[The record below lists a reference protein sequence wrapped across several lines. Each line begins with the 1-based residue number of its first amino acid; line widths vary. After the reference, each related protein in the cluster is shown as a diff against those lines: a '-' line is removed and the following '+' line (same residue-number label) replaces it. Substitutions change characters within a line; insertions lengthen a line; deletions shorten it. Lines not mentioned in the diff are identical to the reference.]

1 MQRYSD
7 FLEHRTQYNEN
18 LPVMASL
25 SSPDDAGREYQ
36 RFPKPASTAPAT
48 ADPNPARKVPELVN
62 INAPSAA
69 APSAAAAKRQADSD
83 YVANFLASNPSSN
96 TVPVQSADYV
106 PAHRPPSRGWGGV
119 FSNLRAGLR
128 GAASSAYT
136 VPQAFKSAA
145 VGSDEE
151 TRMAA
156 KNPRWTGAYGG
167 ATGSAIRA
175 YRVADED
182 LAQAEMR
189 EIDSLRTSTKDPILK
204 AVLGRTI
211 QELQKD
217 SQARLKALTDKDMA
231 ARKANPIKTIGPK
244 NDAWYADHNQ
254 WYYNDDMIELD
265 EGWGRDLY
273 RHAASG
279 LAGTSSFLKNVIPRT
294 LGGFTGLDRE
304 KVQGPFRGS
313 KAYGGFM
320 GAVQQARNA
329 AQESLHMADIRAAES
344 IVSRS
349 SHPYVIKQL
358 VNFIRA
364 KKGLPIAQNSIEAAL
379 KAYPKWKILKG
390 APDGPYDGP
399 KSINDIIKAQTGVAP
414 AGGDAVG
421 RLASNLKSIEKEDAF
436 QKGMKANQERLAK
449 QGGAMVSFEPQGD
462 KSRFTSLD
470 TTLPTPIGDGK
481 ERGISVGTG
490 TDYGGGISVGAG
502 DPTAMRS
509 SATLTTKR
517 ESRNYSRSLESI
529 YNESFLDSIGKGIKS
544 GYDYM
549 TGSQKKQDKVPQE
562 MTENQRKI
570 YNAMLDINKMSADQY
585 ESMSE
590 KNKAKAFRY
599 AMDQVCDI
607 NGIPHINW
615 LINMNDEDKIIAWKN
630 ARRRFNPILSSLGY

>member
-1 MQRYSD
+1 MSIGNFIRNTMQRYSD
-7 FLEHRTQYNEN
+7 FLEYTTQYNEMIPTD
-18 LPVMASL
+18 LGL
-25 SSPDDAGREYQ
+25 AGDH
-36 RFPKPASTAPAT
+36 TAPHGFQKNNP
-48 ADPNPARKVPELVN
+48 DPSRKGPELTKL
-62 INAPSAA
+62 ATTDP
-69 APSAAAAKRQADSD
+69 AAAAAISKPDAGARPAQAK
-83 YVANFLASNPSSN
+83 YKPSEYDPGP
-96 TVPVQSADYV
+96 TQPAGYV
-106 PAHRPPSRGWGGV
+106 PAFVPTSRGPGGV
-119 FSNLRAGLR
+119 FSNVRAGLR
-128 GAASSAYT
+128 GLASSAYT

-231 ARKANPIKTIGPK
+231 ARKANPIKTIEPK
-244 NDAWYADHNQ
+244 NYADHNQ

-265 EGWGRDLY
+265 EGWARDLY

-279 LAGTSSFLKNVIPRT
+279 LAGTGSFLKGVIPRT

-304 KVQGPFRGS
+304 KVQGPYRSS

-329 AQESLHMADIRAAES
+329 AQESLDMADIRAAES

-349 SHPYVIKQL
+349 SHPYVIRQL
-358 VNFIRA
+358 VNYIRA

-390 APDGPYDGP
+390 MPKGPYDS
-399 KSINDIIKAQTGVAP
+399 KKINDIIAAQTGAAP
-414 AGGDAVG
+414 ASGGTPAAGSDAG
-421 RLASNLKSIEKEDAF
+421 RTAGNLASIEKEDAF
-436 QKGMKANQERLAK
+436 QKGMKANQERLERE
-449 QGGAMVSFEPQGD
+449 GGKMVSFDPQGD

-470 TTLPTPIGDGK
+470 TTLPTPKDDGK
-481 ERGISVGTG
+481 ERASSVSTG
-490 TDYGGGISVGAG
+490 STYGGYSVGAG
-502 DPTAMRS
+502 DPAAARS
-509 SATLTTKR
+509 SAELSKR

-529 YNESFLDSIGKGIKS
+529 YNESFLDSIGKTVKA

-549 TGSQKKQDKVPQE
+549 TGSQKKQDEVPPKMNE
-562 MTENQRKI
+562 KQREI
-570 YNAMLDINKMSADQY
+570 YHAMLDINKMSQNEY

-590 KNKAKAFRY
+590 KNKEKAFRY
-599 AMDQVCDI
+599 AIDQVLDI
-607 NGIPHINW
+607 NGIPNTHY
-615 LINMNDEDKIIAWKN
+615 LVNMSDEKKLQAWER
-630 ARRRFNPILSSLGY
+630 ARRRFHGVFGPLTDKL

>member
-18 LPVMASL
+18 LPLMASF
-25 SSPDDAGREYQ
+25 SSPKDAEYAFQRGENPASVDVDRGRDQLARLAPPTAAATSTPDAG
-36 RFPKPASTAPAT
+36 
-48 ADPNPARKVPELVN
+48 AR
-62 INAPSAA
+62 SAQ
-69 APSAAAAKRQADSD
+69 PIYKKSDSD
-83 YVANFLASNPSSN
+83 PGPTQPAG
-96 TVPVQSADYV
+96 YV
-106 PAHRPPSRGWGGV
+106 PAHRPPSRGWRGV
-119 FSNLRAGLR
+119 LDNVKAGFR

-211 QELQKD
+211 EELQKD

-265 EGWGRDLY
+265 EGWARDLY

-329 AQESLHMADIRAAES
+329 AQESLHMADIRALES

-358 VNFIRA
+358 VSYIRA

-399 KSINDIIKAQTGVAP
+399 ESVNDIIKAQTGVAP
-414 AGGDAVG
+414 AGGNAVG
-421 RLASNLKSIEKEDAF
+421 RLASNLKSIEREKEELLNPMQRA
-436 QKGMKANQERLAK
+436 QKTQKDKLEK
-449 QGGAMVSFEPQGD
+449 QGGYSVSFEPQGD

-490 TDYGGGISVGAG
+490 TNYGGGITVGAG

-509 SATLTTKR
+509 SATLTPKR

-562 MTENQRKI
+562 MTENQRTI
-570 YNAMLDINKMSADQY
+570 YYAMLQINKMSADQY

-599 AMDQVCDI
+599 AMDQVLDI

-615 LINMNDEDKIIAWKN
+615 LINMNDEDKIKAWTTAK
-630 ARRRFNPILSSLGY
+630 RRLDPILSSLGY